1 MKPGQPSRNVAASAQ
16 LTIPLAGTGSQPGN
30 CLQLTTFQERYA
42 ICLRKPALRTQR
54 DDNQRG
60 DKMTNRG
67 ISRGCALGGKVAAVA
82 AFSLVGISSPAN
94 AESQAGGLPDVSAR
108 VLVLEGIATTLQTL
122 VATLQSNVASLQ
134 TANVTLQNALNTE
147 IATRLAGDNA
157 LQTALAQEASA
168 RSAADIAAI
177 SAIIQEATTRRTE
190 DDALRSA
197 LLAARGKAFSIFNHS
212 ATLVNGARAVV
223 GSLGPLPAG
232 NYMVTSRASF
242 LNFRNNAVWDCQ
254 LVRNDGVFID
264 AAFSGTESK
273 SAFEDFGPSE
283 GHVVN
288 IALTT
293 LGAAGSVKMFC
304 GTDVAGSELF
314 DIAMVAVQ
322 VGEAAIACPNLAFAC
337 PPN

>member
-1 MKPGQPSRNVAASAQ
+1 MAA
-16 LTIPLAGTGSQPGN
+16 I
-30 CLQLTTFQERYA
+30 
-42 ICLRKPALRTQR
+42 
-54 DDNQRG
+54 
-60 DKMTNRG
+60 
-67 ISRGCALGGKVAAVA
+67 A
-82 AFSLVGISSPAN
+82 AFFLVGISSPAS
-94 AESQAGGLPDVSAR
+94 ADSQSGGLPDVSAR

-122 VATLQSNVASLQ
+122 VATLQSNVTTLQSNVASLQ
-134 TANVTLQNALNTE
+134 TANTTLQNALNTE

-157 LQTALAQEASA
+157 LQAALTQEASA
-168 RSAADIAAI
+168 RSAADTAAI
-177 SAIIQEATTRRTE
+177 SAIFQEALTRKTE

-197 LLAARGKAFSIFNHS
+197 LLASRGKAFSIFNHN

-283 GHVVN
+283 GNIVN
-288 IALTT
+288 VTLTT
-293 LGAAGSVKMFC
+293 LGAGGSVKMFC
-304 GTDVAGSELF
+304 ATDVAGSELF

-322 VGEAAIACPNLAFAC
+322 VGEASIACPDLAFAC

>member
-1 MKPGQPSRNVAASAQ
+1 
-16 LTIPLAGTGSQPGN
+16 
-30 CLQLTTFQERYA
+30 
-42 ICLRKPALRTQR
+42 
-54 DDNQRG
+54 
-60 DKMTNRG
+60 MTNRST
-67 ISRGCALGGKVAAVA
+67 SRRCALGGKVAAVA

-94 AESQAGGLPDVSAR
+94 AESQAGGLPEVSAR
-108 VLVLEGIATTLQTL
+108 VFVLEGIATTLQTL
-122 VATLQSNVASLQ
+122 VATLQSKVAGLQSNVATLQSNVASLQ
-134 TANVTLQNALNTE
+134 TANTTLQNALNTE

-157 LQTALAQEASA
+157 LQTALTQEASA
-168 RSAADIAAI
+168 RSAADTVAI
-177 SAIIQEATTRRTE
+177 SAIFQEATTRRTE

-197 LLAARGKAFSIFNHS
+197 LLDSKGKAFSIFNHS

-264 AAFSGTESK
+264 GAFSGTESK
-273 SAFEDFGPSE
+273 SSFEDFGASE
-283 GHVVN
+283 GHIVN
-288 IALTT
+288 VTLTT
-293 LGAAGSVKMFC
+293 LGAGGSVKMFC

-322 VGEAAIACPNLAFAC
+322 VGEASIACPNLAFAC